1 MAGDS
6 GKIQPSL
13 RCFRVCFCSIRKTE
27 AFVVMNIEVKAAVAI
42 ETQVATPGVM
52 VEAVTAS
59 TAKPRLINS
68 VSAVVAL
75 R

>member
-1 MAGDS
+1 M
-6 GKIQPSL
+6 
-13 RCFRVCFCSIRKTE
+13 V
-27 AFVVMNIEVKAAVAI
+27 NIEVKTVVAI

-68 VSAVVAL
+68 VCAVVAL
-75 R
+75 RWLVLVVFVGLPEVAAMSG

>member
-1 MAGDS
+1 M
-6 GKIQPSL
+6 
-13 RCFRVCFCSIRKTE
+13 V
-27 AFVVMNIEVKAAVAI
+27 NIEVKAAVAI

-52 VEAVTAS
+52 VEAITAS

-75 R
+75 RWLVLVAFVGLPEVAAMGGWRRESMISR

>member
-1 MAGDS
+1 M
-6 GKIQPSL
+6 
-13 RCFRVCFCSIRKTE
+13 V
-27 AFVVMNIEVKAAVAI
+27 NIEVKAAVAI

-59 TAKPRLINS
+59 IAKPRLINS

-75 R
+75 RRLVLVAFVGLPEVAAMGG